1 MTVIVYVKWTSRIN
15 CQPLKHS
22 RETSNVFSD
31 VGLRS
36 NSGSI
41 RNGSVVSNGLRH
53 SIATV
58 RSDGGST
65 VSEKNNH
72 ETKAFFMKA
81 KQVNYRQPSESF
93 WDLYFGMNFF

>member
-1 MTVIVYVKWTSRIN
+1 MLDGTFRVK
-15 CQPLKHS
+15 CQTLMQS
-22 RETSNVFSD
+22 REIIFSD
-31 VGLRS
+31 VGIRS

-81 KQVNYRQPSESF
+81 KQVN
-93 WDLYFGMNFF
+93 

>member
-1 MTVIVYVKWTSRIN
+1 MRFDFN
-15 CQPLKHS
+15 CGCKNFPLWNLSGKVSNSLQS
-22 RETSNVFSD
+22 RETLFSD
-31 VGLRS
+31 VGIRS

-41 RNGSVVSNGLRH
+41 RNGSVVSNGLRN

-81 KQVNYRQPSESF
+81 KQVN
-93 WDLYFGMNFF
+93 

>member
-1 MTVIVYVKWTSRIN
+1 MALIVYVKWNFSS
-15 CQPLKHS
+15 KV
-22 RETSNVFSD
+22 SNSDAIKRNIIFSD
-31 VGLRS
+31 VGIRS

-81 KQVNYRQPSESF
+81 KQVN
-93 WDLYFGMNFF
+93 

>member
-1 MTVIVYVKWTSRIN
+1 MIVKWNFSG
-15 CQPLKHS
+15 KV
-22 RETSNVFSD
+22 SNSDAIKRNIFSD
-31 VGLRS
+31 VGIRS

-81 KQVNYRQPSESF
+81 KQVNQPTESF
-93 WDLYFGMNFF
+93 WNLYFGVNFLKKSSPN

>member
-1 MTVIVYVKWTSRIN
+1 MILTIYIRWIFSGN
-15 CQPLKHS
+15 LSKHHPS
-22 RETSNVFSD
+22 QSKSIFSD
-31 VGLRS
+31 VGIRS

-58 RSDGGST
+58 RSDGGGSQGGST

-81 KQVNYRQPSESF
+81 KQVISC
-93 WDLYFGMNFF
+93 

>member
-1 MTVIVYVKWTSRIN
+1 MTLIVYIKWHTSG
-15 CQPLKHS
+15 KV
-22 RETSNVFSD
+22 SNLMQSKEKLRGILFSD

-81 KQVNYRQPSESF
+81 KQVN
-93 WDLYFGMNFF
+93 

>member
-1 MTVIVYVKWTSRIN
+1 MRFDFNCGCIN
-15 CQPLKHS
+15 YGTFRGKCQTLMQS
-22 RETSNVFSD
+22 RETLFSD
-31 VGLRS
+31 VGIRS

-41 RNGSVVSNGLRH
+41 RNGSVVSNGLRN

-81 KQVNYRQPSESF
+81 KQVN
-93 WDLYFGMNFF
+93 